1 MATQKVH
8 VFAQLV
14 ADALVHIA
22 GHANARAEVVVLLHD
37 RRFVMA
43 RIVHAIAHAP
53 AKRPIAELARHQ
65 LPLAEFL
72 RIAIHPAALCVKR
85 QENGDFEIEDLVDV
99 AVGKDVLHHHEVE
112 RLAEHFQ
119 GVHAVVAVQEAPVH
133 VLVGSDRVFAVDP
146 AGGFR
151 LRAHAARVARVEA
164 PVALRGQEEI
174 DGLGL
179 AALEAG
185 HALAVRA
192 AAEMGAAAER
202 RPGEGAEMV
211 GGTGGGGG
219 GRDGGSERPAGGMQ
233 QTGIASRVQQTGI
246 APIHRLGAIHATI
259 QSIQSI
265 HATIQSIQST
275 RRVRQRGG
283 LRNGGHRRHA
293 RSARHVGHALARTGA
308 VLERIGGVEAWERR
322 GGRRSGMLRDSGQ
335 RAKQVRGAAAV
346 DVEVGEQR
354 GATVVAREGNGIDV
368 LGGETGRRELGGSP
382 GREVN
387 LVAGVHG
394 GEDVLVRRE
403 RGRQLGDF
411 LHLRVG
417 NSVVVGHRDGSGG
430 RMERAGREER
440 VVELREIRIRRR
452 LLGEVLVAALV
463 FGQREIARQILEN
476 ALQNVEFGFVHKFDD
491 KTVAVGS
498 HEKRT

>member
-8 VFAQLV
+8 VFAKLV

-99 AVGKDVLHHHEVE
+99 AVGKNVLHHHEVE

-202 RPGEGAEMV
+202 RSGEGAEMV

-265 HATIQSIQST
+265 HATIQSTPST

-308 VLERIGGVEAWERR
+308 VLERIGGVEAGERR

-403 RGRQLGDF
+403 RGR
-411 LHLRVG
+411 
-417 NSVVVGHRDGSGG
+417 
-430 RMERAGREER
+430 
-440 VVELREIRIRRR
+440 
-452 LLGEVLVAALV
+452 
-463 FGQREIARQILEN
+463 
-476 ALQNVEFGFVHKFDD
+476 
-491 KTVAVGS
+491 
-498 HEKRT
+498 

>member
-99 AVGKDVLHHHEVE
+99 AVGKNVLHHHEVE

-202 RPGEGAEMV
+202 RSGEGAEMV
-211 GGTGGGGG
+211 GGTGGGGGG

-233 QTGIASRVQQTGI
+233 QTGIA
-246 APIHRLGAIHATI
+246 PIHRLGAIHATI
-259 QSIQSI
+259 QPIQSI
-265 HATIQSIQST
+265 HATIQSTPST

-293 RSARHVGHALARTGA
+293 RSARHVGHALARAGA
-308 VLERIGGVEAWERR
+308 VLERIGGVEAGERR

-403 RGRQLGDF
+403 RGR
-411 LHLRVG
+411 
-417 NSVVVGHRDGSGG
+417 
-430 RMERAGREER
+430 
-440 VVELREIRIRRR
+440 
-452 LLGEVLVAALV
+452 
-463 FGQREIARQILEN
+463 
-476 ALQNVEFGFVHKFDD
+476 
-491 KTVAVGS
+491 
-498 HEKRT
+498 

>member
-430 RMERAGREER
+430 RMKFSW
-440 VVELREIRIRRR
+440 RR
-452 LLGEVLVAALV
+452 LSSASV
-463 FGQREIARQILEN
+463 R
-476 ALQNVEFGFVHKFDD
+476 
-491 KTVAVGS
+491 
-498 HEKRT
+498 

>member
-14 ADALVHIA
+14 ADALIDVPR
-22 GHANARAEVVVLLHD
+22 NADARTEIVVLLHD

-43 RIVHAIAHAP
+43 RIVHAVAHAP

-202 RPGEGAEMV
+202 RSGEGAEMV

-246 APIHRLGAIHATI
+246 APIHRLGAIHAAI

-265 HATIQSIQST
+265 HATIQSIQSIHAT
-275 RRVRQRGG
+275 IQSIRRVRQRGG

-308 VLERIGGVEAWERR
+308 VLERIGGVEAGERR

-403 RGRQLGDF
+403 RGR
-411 LHLRVG
+411 
-417 NSVVVGHRDGSGG
+417 
-430 RMERAGREER
+430 
-440 VVELREIRIRRR
+440 
-452 LLGEVLVAALV
+452 
-463 FGQREIARQILEN
+463 
-476 ALQNVEFGFVHKFDD
+476 
-491 KTVAVGS
+491 
-498 HEKRT
+498 